1 MTQDGK
7 EDSMSHVD
15 EGTLHAYLDGELPS
29 AERAALEAHLAA
41 CATCRASLD
50 EERALL
56 ERATTLLGSA
66 RPVERP
72 APPFDQLQRTPKPSP
87 WRVRRAYAWA
97 ASIALALGLG
107 YYLRNPRLAPGP
119 AATPA
124 TVDQPVVVAADR
136 AASERVS
143 TREEKRA
150 APVRLR
156 QRAADSLMPA
166 SADERARVALQRQ
179 TDSARQAPA
188 IGVVASAPSAQ
199 ADSVAPATTEALRAR
214 DSTAYAREP
223 LRLEEVVVTGR
234 AATNAAAAAPAPQNR
249 LAATAWP
256 IISRSAARSLLGTDP
271 VGLPGLTTRR
281 IRRSPGTD
289 GTVVV
294 EQAVDSSTVIQIIQR
309 PAGTNALYDS
319 AAKGYLNR
327 SAERE
332 RADRLARFVGR
343 LRVEI
348 TGPLSVDSLNRL
360 LEQVA
365 PLP

>member
-1 MTQDGK
+1 
-7 EDSMSHVD
+7 MSHAD

-29 AERAALEAHLAA
+29 AERAALEAHLAE
-41 CATCRASLD
+41 CATCRATLA

-56 ERATTLLGSA
+56 ERASALLGAA

-72 APPFDQLQRTPKPSP
+72 APPFEQLRRALQRSP
-87 WRVRRAYAWA
+87 WHVRRSFAWA
-97 ASIALALGLG
+97 ASVVLALGLG
-107 YYLRNPRLAPGP
+107 YYIRNPRLAPGR

-124 TVDQPVVVAADR
+124 TVDQPVVIAADR
-136 AASERVS
+136 AASERLS
-143 TREEKRA
+143 THEEKHA
-150 APVRLR
+150 APTRL
-156 QRAADSLMPA
+156 QHRAADSLMPV
-166 SADERARVALQRQ
+166 SADERARAAQQRRA
-179 TDSARQAPA
+179 DSATRMPA
-188 IGVVASAPSAQ
+188 SGLVASTPSAQ
-199 ADSVAPATTEALRAR
+199 ADSVAPATAAALRAR
-214 DSTAYAREP
+214 DSTAHAREP

-234 AATNAAAAAPAPQNR
+234 AATNAGAAASGPQNR

-271 VGLPGLTTRR
+271 VGLPGLATRR

-309 PAGTNALYDS
+309 PASTTALYDS
-319 AAKGYLNR
+319 AARGYLNR
-327 SAERE
+327 SAERD